1 MKTNSNNL
9 FNFNLNYFFDYDQF
23 FIIMFDFSSNEIIL
37 NQYEYKEGYLKSTI
51 RKVKTEIDIKKIDYC
66 NLTYKSKFLFIAHAS
81 QSVSY
86 LDLKTTKIISSNTF
100 NEFDIKLSDKFQPVP
115 NTDDFI
121 LLATKPKTQNLV
133 ISYFELK
140 FKDGKYVIDTFETP
154 GGRSIL
160 NFKLNESYL
169 CLIDYI
175 FNINEMSMNTK
186 AKINVFNLAQIKHQK
201 PFERSLFDLELR
213 ENLNEFCLSYDNSY
227 LFLVETLNLCIF
239 RIKDKRKMVDIPLT
253 KPVVQIWTHEKN
265 YINLILANGELVS
278 LLLIDCL
285 DEKDNLKVYE
295 NVKKIRYVSYFLL
308 IQAII
313 LKFQIVI
320 KIQ

>member
-1 MKTNSNNL
+1 
-9 FNFNLNYFFDYDQF
+9 
-23 FIIMFDFSSNEIIL
+23 MFDFSSNEIIL
-37 NQYEYKEGYLKSTI
+37 NQYEYKEVYLKSTI

-186 AKINVFNLAQIKHQK
+186 AKINVFI
-201 PFERSLFDLELR
+201 S
-213 ENLNEFCLSYDNSY
+213 
-227 LFLVETLNLCIF
+227 
-239 RIKDKRKMVDIPLT
+239 
-253 KPVVQIWTHEKN
+253 
-265 YINLILANGELVS
+265 
-278 LLLIDCL
+278 
-285 DEKDNLKVYE
+285 
-295 NVKKIRYVSYFLL
+295 
-308 IQAII
+308 
-313 LKFQIVI
+313 
-320 KIQ
+320 